1 MRSLVAP
8 VVFLQGKKYS
18 GTKTTEKENLW
29 RLEQMALQGTNLEH
43 FTRRKQYLH
52 ETEELIVLQ
61 NTSSAKNNV
70 QTKVVDSPDSQNREE
85 GCLSLKVGKI

>member
-43 FTRRKQYLH
+43 LPATQAIPSRNGR
-52 ETEELIVLQ
+52 T
-61 NTSSAKNNV
+61 
-70 QTKVVDSPDSQNREE
+70 DSIIKYQF
-85 GCLSLKVGKI
+85 CQK